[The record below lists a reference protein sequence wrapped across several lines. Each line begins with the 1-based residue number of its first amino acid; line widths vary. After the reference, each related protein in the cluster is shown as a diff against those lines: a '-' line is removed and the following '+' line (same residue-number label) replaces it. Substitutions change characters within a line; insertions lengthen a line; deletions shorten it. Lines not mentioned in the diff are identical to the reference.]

1 MRYITKMSSLIKES
15 FQQLYPDKELN
26 YNFSLKYSRKFK
38 PYNAN
43 VKLRGNNLIFN
54 LSKEWKKISKEIQIG
69 LIQELTIKIL
79 KESNASERSE
89 TRSQLTKKTMN
100 MELYNLFMKNVH
112 IAVPKTKKDEI
123 LEASFDRINEAY
135 FNGMLD
141 KPNLQWGNVSISKL
155 GSYEYG
161 SDTITISTIFR
172 NERQELLD
180 YVMHHEMLHKKLKFQ
195 SKNARNL
202 HHSNEFK
209 KIEAKF
215 LNRDLME
222 KEIAKLARKHRFGL
236 RILNF

>member
-1 MRYITKMSSLIKES
+1 MSELVKEA
-15 FQQLYPDKELN
+15 FHQLYPAKEIK
-26 YNFSLKYSRKFK
+26 YNFFLKYSRKFK

-43 VKLRGNNLIFN
+43 VKLYRNNLMFN
-54 LSKEWKKISKEIQIG
+54 LSREWKKISKEIQIG
-69 LIQELTIKIL
+69 LIQELFCKIL
-79 KESNASERSE
+79 KDR
-89 TRSQLTKKTMN
+89 RKTIN

-112 IAVPKTKKDEI
+112 LAIPKTKRDEI
-123 LEASFDRINEAY
+123 IEASFDRLNETY

-141 KPNLQWGNVSISKL
+141 KPNLQWGNASTSKL

-161 SDTITISTIFR
+161 NDTITISTIFK

-180 YVMHHEMLHKKLKFQ
+180 YVMYHEMLHKKLKFQ
-195 SKNARNL
+195 NKNERNL

-209 KIEAKF
+209 KMEAKF
-215 LNRDLME
+215 EDKDLME

>member
-1 MRYITKMSSLIKES
+1 MKYIAKMSELIKDS
-15 FQQLYPDKELN
+15 FQQLYPHKELK
-26 YNFSLKYSRKFK
+26 YSVSLKYSRKFK

-43 VKLRGNNLIFN
+43 VKLRGNNLMFN
-54 LSKEWKKISKEIQIG
+54 LSREWKKISKEIQIG
-69 LIQELTIKIL
+69 LIQELMAKIL
-79 KESNASERSE
+79 KDR
-89 TRSQLTKKTMN
+89 RKTMN

-112 IAVPKTKKDEI
+112 LAVPKTKTDEI
-123 LEASFDRINEAY
+123 LEASFDRVNEAY

-141 KPNLQWGNVSISKL
+141 KPNLQWGNTSTSKL

-161 SDTITISTIFR
+161 NDTITISAIFR

-180 YVMHHEMLHKKLKFQ
+180 YVMYHEMLHKKFKFQ

-209 KIEAKF
+209 KMEAKF
-215 LNRDLME
+215 ENRDLME
-222 KEIAKLARKHRFGL
+222 NEIAKLARKHRFRL

>member
-1 MRYITKMSSLIKES
+1 MSELVKEA

-43 VKLRGNNLIFN
+43 VKLRGNNLMFSF
-54 LSKEWKKISKEIQIG
+54 SKEWKRISKEIQIG
-69 LIQELTIKIL
+69 LIQELMVKIL
-79 KESNASERSE
+79 KDR
-89 TRSQLTKKTMN
+89 KKTIN

-112 IAVPKTKKDEI
+112 IAVPKIKTDII
-123 LEASFDRINEAY
+123 LEASFDRVNESY

-141 KPNLQWGNVSISKL
+141 KPNLEWGNASTSKL

-161 SDTITISTIFR
+161 NDTITISTIFK

-180 YVMHHEMLHKKLKFQ
+180 YVMYHEMLHKKFKFQ
-195 SKNARNL
+195 NKNERNL

-209 KIEAKF
+209 KMEAKF
-215 LNRDLME
+215 PNRDLIE
-222 KEIAKLARKHRFGL
+222 REISGLAKKHKFGL
-236 RILNF
+236 RATLSF